1 MDLSFIDK
9 LITFIT
15 LPFTSFLSI
24 EILLI
29 FIILYIFLVYNEKR
43 RNKKVKITL
52 ISLIIFFF
60 SLLVFYFQEDI
71 ISVLS
76 EIIKTFMR
84 CFYFPNIV
92 FYILT
97 AIISLIILIYT
108 NLKLKLTKLNK
119 IITYTLTIIHLY
131 LFTNFISLAMTNNI
145 SLIDTANI
153 YQHDNMFVIVL
164 FSQIIFI
171 LLIIYKVIYHFCY
184 IRHEKLK
191 NTNQN
196 DIISRKWGNYEEKND

>member
-108 NLKLKLTKLNK
+108 NLKSNLIKLNK

-184 IRHEKLK
+184 IRREKLK

-196 DIISRKWGNYEEKND
+196 DIMSRKWGNYEEKND

>member
-29 FIILYIFLVYNEKR
+29 FIILYIFLVYNEKK

-108 NLKLKLTKLNK
+108 NLKSNLIKLNK

-184 IRHEKLK
+184 IRREKLK

-196 DIISRKWGNYEEKND
+196 DIMSRK

>member
-9 LITFIT
+9 LLTFLK
-15 LPFTSFLSI
+15 LPFESFLNI
-24 EILLI
+24 EIFLI
-29 FIILYIFLVYNEKR
+29 FIILYIFLLYNEKR
-43 RNKKVKITL
+43 RNKKVKLTL

-60 SLLVFYFQEDI
+60 ACLVFYFQEDI
-71 ISVLS
+71 VSVLS
-76 EIIKTFMR
+76 EIIKTIMR

-108 NLKLKLTKLNK
+108 NLKSNTTKLNK
-119 IITYTLTIIHLY
+119 IITYTFTIIHLF
-131 LFTNFISLAMTNNI
+131 LFTNFISLAITNNT
-145 SLIDTANI
+145 SLTNTANI

-171 LLIIYKVIYHFCY
+171 MLILYKVIYHFCY
-184 IRHEKLK
+184 IRHSKLK
-191 NTNQN
+191 NT
-196 DIISRKWGNYEEKND
+196 K

>member
-1 MDLSFIDK
+1 MDLS
-9 LITFIT
+9 LIEQLLTFIT
-15 LPFTSFLSI
+15 LPFQSFLTI

-29 FIILYIFLVYNEKR
+29 FIILYIFLLYNEKR
-43 RNKKVKITL
+43 QNKKGKIAL
-52 ISLIIFFF
+52 IALIILFF

-71 ISVLS
+71 INVLS
-76 EIIKTFMR
+76 EIVRTVMR
-84 CFYFPNIV
+84 CFYFPNII

-97 AIISLIILIYT
+97 AIISLVILIYT
-108 NLKLKLTKLNK
+108 MLKKNLVKLNK

-131 LFTNFISLAMTNNI
+131 LFTNFISLAISMNL

-164 FSQIIFI
+164 VSQIIFI
-171 LLIIYKVIYHFCY
+171 ILIIYKVIYHFCY

-191 NTNQN
+191 N
-196 DIISRKWGNYEEKND
+196 R

>member
-1 MDLSFIDK
+1 MDLSI
-9 LITFIT
+9 IEQIMTFIT
-15 LPFTSFLSI
+15 LPFQSFLTI

-29 FIILYIFLVYNEKR
+29 FIILYIFLLYNEKR
-43 RNKKVKITL
+43 QNKKVKIAL
-52 ISLIIFFF
+52 IALIIFFF

-71 ISVLS
+71 INVLS
-76 EIIKTFMR
+76 EIVRTVMR
-84 CFYFPNIV
+84 CFYFPNII

-97 AIISLIILIYT
+97 AIISLVILIYT
-108 NLKLKLTKLNK
+108 MLKKNLVKLNK

-131 LFTNFISLAMTNNI
+131 LFTNFISLAISMNL

-164 FSQIIFI
+164 VSQIIFI
-171 LLIIYKVIYHFCY
+171 ILIIYKVIYHFCY

-191 NTNQN
+191 N
-196 DIISRKWGNYEEKND
+196 R